1 MQPPPPPGMD
11 TVSTVPMANVATPPG
26 MMTAPWIEAPRQGS
40 AVILVMF
47 TAVALLMLAGA
58 VVLHARVLVEQ
69 PQNWGSPEW
78 LEWRRTT
85 RLMAF
90 VGALLLHAGV
100 FLSLVFG
107 VFVAVRRP
115 DLPEIVR
122 RAMLVGPAILVG
134 VWLVVVFLFSG
145 LLSLTP

>member
-11 TVSTVPMANVATPPG
+11 TGSQVPMANVVTPSG
-26 MMTAPWIEAPRQGS
+26 MMAAPWVEAPKQGS
-40 AVILVMF
+40 AVILLMF
-47 TAVALLMLAGA
+47 TAVSLLMLAGA
-58 VVLHARVLVEQ
+58 VVLHARVLFEQ
-69 PQNWGSPEW
+69 PQNWGSPEF
-78 LEWRRTT
+78 LEWRRTM
-85 RLMAF
+85 RIMAF
-90 VGALLLHAGV
+90 VGALLLDAGV

-107 VFVAVRRP
+107 TFVAVRRP

-122 RAMLVGPAILVG
+122 RAMLVGPAVLVG